1 MEWLQIRGGME
12 KNDNSN
18 KVPVHSLPFSRVCS
32 LHYSHQENWI
42 DFLFSKV
49 DLKRGV
55 VSFPLFFF
63 IFSHL
68 HSDMIQD

>member
-18 KVPVHSLPFSRVCS
+18 KVPVRSLSFSRVCS
-32 LHYSHQENWI
+32 LHYSHQEKWI
-42 DFLFSKV
+42 DFLFPKV

-55 VSFPLFFF
+55 VSFPLFIFF
-63 IFSHL
+63 FTFT
-68 HSDMIQD
+68 Q